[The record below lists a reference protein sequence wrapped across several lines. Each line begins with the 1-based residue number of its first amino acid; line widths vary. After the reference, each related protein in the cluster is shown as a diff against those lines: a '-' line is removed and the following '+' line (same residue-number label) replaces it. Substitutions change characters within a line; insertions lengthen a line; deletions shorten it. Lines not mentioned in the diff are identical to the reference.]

1 LLELIAENLKLKAV
15 EEYFLIPYSDSAAA
29 ARLHNV
35 GTVLEQEYLAE
46 GTKLKVRLAADQ
58 LGEFE
63 KYLSKG
69 EEN

>member
-1 LLELIAENLKLKAV
+1 M
-15 EEYFLIPYSDSAAA
+15 EYFLIPYSDSAAA